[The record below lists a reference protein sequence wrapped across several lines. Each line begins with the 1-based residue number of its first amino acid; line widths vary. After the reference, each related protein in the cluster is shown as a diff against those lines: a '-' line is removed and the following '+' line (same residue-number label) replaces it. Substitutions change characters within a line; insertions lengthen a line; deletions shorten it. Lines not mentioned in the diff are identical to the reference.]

1 MKSKP
6 ASRTKSSSAPSDDED
21 MDALHR
27 AAQRLIADV
36 IAAARSTQ
44 NEASLR
50 HAIETS
56 LERECTLLGIAWA
69 PNQLERALRN
79 DAGSIGFADAVH
91 GAVII
96 EYEPPQ
102 SFGGQAAAKLDHAKN
117 QAENYATRMSREE
130 GRPVADYVL
139 VVWDGTQIAFG
150 ALKEHLS
157 TWEPLE
163 FFTAASAVRLLRFL
177 REQGRPLVHPAI
189 LRALVSPDSPIGAAL
204 IPRFFEA
211 IVVADM
217 PPPDGTRQTKTA
229 LLLTEWKRLF
239 GQAIGIKTD
248 HLEEL
253 LRVQSLTHGAQYHQN
268 VPAYLF
274 ALHSYIALVAKL
286 VAALA
291 LPRTSE
297 DVSDPTVPVQHRLHA
312 LESGRVFADAG
323 VTNMLAG
330 DFFSWYVDDALW
342 PQFEVSIDA
351 LINRLRGISFD
362 IPRKTP
368 DSVRDLFKGIYQV
381 FVPRELRHA
390 LGEVYTPDWL
400 AEHALDRIGWQPIDD
415 LLDPTCGTGT
425 FLLEA
430 IKRRLRTAE
439 QAGRHPTGAEL
450 LSGIYGIDLNPLA
463 VLAAKASLVVVLASY
478 LHPTQPLSLPIY
490 LADAIN
496 STEPTAEGTFVHV
509 LQTELGAKRFE
520 LPGTIARSLGLH
532 GLFDRLRLLIDANT
546 GAAEIMRALQPM
558 LDPFAL
564 SPDAIQKLTD
574 MARTLV
580 EMHQQGWNG
589 IWCTILADRFAAGA
603 IGKVNHL
610 AGNPPWVK
618 WSHLPPEYAA
628 FIKPQCLE
636 MNVFSTDRYVGGIES
651 DISTII
657 TFKAIRR
664 WLAPHGRLAFF
675 ITATVFSNES
685 SQGFRRF
692 EYNDGIPMA
701 AVLGVEDYKLIA
713 PFEGATNHP
722 ALLLLEEGERTH
734 YPVTYRIW
742 QPGAGQRPTQQF
754 ASAEEF
760 RTTTVHHDLL
770 AQPIPGTDAGPWLK
784 GNAAEHEVWQ
794 TLFDSS
800 RLARYQARKGV
811 TTDLNGVFFVRVEG
825 GDTELVWVSN
835 DPSIGR
841 TRGLSTTRRL
851 IEREHVFPLMRGRGL
866 KAFHAAPDPDFKII
880 VPQRGMHGNPSLPI
894 LAPRTYQYLASFEEH
909 LRARGSYR
917 RYQQGQ
923 AFWSTWSTGPY
934 TFSPYKVLWQEM
946 GGHRFCAAY
955 LEPVQDSLLGTRIV
969 VPDHKL
975 YFVPVETRDEARY
988 LTGILNAPTIASAI
1002 AAYAA
1007 QLSLGVSVV
1016 ENLKIPE
1023 FDAEND
1029 QHCELARIAG
1039 EISDRGGDATK
1050 SELEELDQLARE
1062 VVSGR

>member
-1 MKSKP
+1 MPTSRNSP
-6 ASRTKSSSAPSDDED
+6 SSGSAASED
-21 MDALHR
+21 LDSLHQ
-27 AAQRLIADV
+27 AAQRLAADV
-36 IAAARSTQ
+36 VSAARSTR

-56 LERECTLLGIAWA
+56 LERECFLLKIPWT

-79 DAGSIGFADAVH
+79 DVGSIGFADAVH
-91 GAVII
+91 GAIII

-102 SFGGQAAAKLDHAKN
+102 SFSGQTGAKLDHAKQ
-117 QAENYATRMSREE
+117 QAENYAARIAREE
-130 GRPVADYVL
+130 GRPLEDYIL
-139 VVWDGTQIAFG
+139 VVWDGAQIAFG
-150 ALKEHLS
+150 S
-157 TWEPLE
+157 IVRFPPVWQPLE
-163 FFTAASAVRLLRFL
+163 IFTASSAERLLRLL

-189 LRALVSPDSPIGAAL
+189 LRVLVSPESPIGATL

-211 IVVADM
+211 IVKADVS
-217 PPPDGTRQTKTA
+217 PTSGAEQTKTG

-239 GQAIGIKTD
+239 GQAVG
-248 HLEEL
+248 LETERL
-253 LRVQSLTHGAQYHQN
+253 EAFLDSQVRTHGAQYREN

-291 LPRTSE
+291 LPRVSE
-297 DVSDPTVPVQHRLHA
+297 DVSDPTVALQRRLRA
-312 LESGRVFADAG
+312 LESGQVFIDAG

-330 DFFSWYVDDALW
+330 DFFSWYVDDAQW
-342 PQFEVSIDA
+342 PTLEGPIES

-362 IPRKTP
+362 MPRKTS
-368 DSVRDLFKGIYQV
+368 DSVRDLFKGIYQE

-400 AEHALDRIGWQPIDD
+400 AEHAFDRIGWQPDND

-430 IKRRLRTAE
+430 LKRRLRAAE
-439 QAGRHPTGAEL
+439 QQGQEITGIAL
-450 LSGIYGIDLNPLA
+450 LKGIAGIDLNPLA
-463 VLAAKASLVVVLASY
+463 VLATKASLVVVLAPY
-478 LHPTQPLSLPIY
+478 LSPALPLTLPVY

-496 STEPTAEGTFVHV
+496 SSEPGSDDTYVHV
-509 LQTELGAKRFE
+509 LQTELGEKRFE
-520 LPGTIARSLGLH
+520 LPGAIARSPRLH
-532 GLFDRLRLLIDANT
+532 ELFDRLRTLINADIVASD
-546 GAAEIMRALQPM
+546 ILPALQPT
-558 LDPFAL
+558 LAL
-564 SPDAIQKLTD
+564 IPLSAEDLKRLAVTVE
-574 MARTLV
+574 TLV
-580 EMHQQGWNG
+580 EMHRQGWDG
-589 IWCTILADRFAAGA
+589 IWCAILADRFAAGA
-603 IGKVNHL
+603 IGKVSHL

-618 WSHLPPEYAA
+618 WSHLPPEYAK

-636 MNVFSTDRYVGGIES
+636 MNVFSADRYVGGIES

-692 EYNDGIPMA
+692 EYNDGTPMA
-701 AVLGVEDYKLIA
+701 AVLGVEDYQAIA

-722 ALLLLEEGERTH
+722 ALLLIENGGRTQ
-734 YPVTYRIW
+734 YPVLYRVW
-742 QPGAGQRPTQQF
+742 QPGTGQRLGQRF
-754 ASAEEF
+754 ADAEEF
-760 RTTTVHHDLL
+760 RTTSTHRDLL
-770 AQPIPGTDAGPWLK
+770 AQPVPGTDAGPWLK
-784 GNAAEHEVWQ
+784 GTAAEHDVWR
-794 TLFDSS
+794 TLFDA
-800 RLARYQARKGV
+800 ARVAPYQARKGV
-811 TTDLNGVFFVRVEG
+811 TTDLNGVFFVRVEEADAG
-825 GDTELVWVSN
+825 YVWASN
-835 DPSIGR
+835 DPTIGR
-841 TRGLSTTRRL
+841 TRGIPTIRRL
-851 IEREHVFPLMRGRGL
+851 IERELVFPLMRGRGL
-866 KAFHAAPDPDFKII
+866 KPFHAALDPEFKII
-880 VPQRGMHGNPSLPI
+880 LPQRGMHGDPALPVS
-894 LAPRTYQYLASFEEH
+894 APRTYQFFSAFEDH

-923 AFWSTWSTGPY
+923 PFWSTWSTGPY

-946 GGHRFCAAY
+946 SGHRFCAAY
-955 LEPVQDSLLGTRIV
+955 LAPVQDPLLGECIV

-975 YFVPVETRDEARY
+975 YFVPVETLAEARY
-988 LTGILNAPTIASAI
+988 LTGILNAPTISSAI

-1023 FDAEND
+1023 FNAED
-1029 QHCELARIAG
+1029 DSHRALARIAG
-1039 EISDRGGDATK
+1039 EITARGSDAIKT
-1050 SELEELDQLARE
+1050 ELDELDQLALE